1 MSNVQLFENMPAAY
15 KDLLAQLAP
24 EKNLTGGEYSSSHRL
39 SIRGGVFRKLVNG
52 KEVAELESRSLK
64 AVIIKAAPI
73 SRMYYKGTY
82 AAGES
87 NPPVCWSADT
97 GTGFPSDD
105 VISSDRQANKCGDC
119 AQNVKGSGQGESRAC
134 RFQQRVALLL
144 ADGEGNIV
152 SKEVYQLSLPATS
165 VFGDKQDK
173 MPMQAYA
180 RLLASHK
187 SPVASVLTEIRF
199 DTDASTP
206 KLCFKPLRPL
216 EESELLMS
224 IDLQKS
230 PEVEKMLTLTVS
242 KKTEEDGPAVAEPA
256 ALPPLFADSTP
267 EAKPAPA
274 PEAKPEPVAAAEAI
288 EEPTVKVSKK
298 KAEQP
303 KSDEDLS
310 SLLEEWDD

>member
-1 MSNVQLFENMPAAY
+1 MMSNVQLFENMPAAY

-24 EKNLTGGEYSSSHRL
+24 EKNLTGGEYSNNHRL
-39 SIRGGVFRKLVNG
+39 SIRGGVFRKIVNG
-52 KEVAELESRSLK
+52 KEVAELESRAIK

-82 AAGES
+82 TAGES

-97 GTGFPSDD
+97 SKGFPSDD
-105 VISSDRQANKCGDC
+105 VVASDRQANKCGDC
-119 AQNVKGSGQGESRAC
+119 AQNIKGSGQGESRAC

-144 ADGEGNIV
+144 ADENGKVV
-152 SKEVYQLSLPATS
+152 SSDVYQLSLPATS

-173 MPMQAYA
+173 MAMQAYA
-180 RLLASHK
+180 RLLDSHK

-216 EESELLMS
+216 EEEELLMA
-224 IDLQKS
+224 IDLQKTE
-230 PEVEKMLTLTVS
+230 EVTKMLTLTVS
-242 KKTEEDGPAVAEPA
+242 KKSEEDGPAVEEPK
-256 ALPPLFADSTP
+256 ALPPLFP
-267 EAKPAPA
+267 EA
-274 PEAKPEPVAAAEAI
+274 EAVAAPVAAEEVI

-298 KAEQP
+298 KADKP
-303 KSDEDLS
+303 KEDEDLS
-310 SLLEEWDD
+310 NLLEEWDD